1 MCMISA
7 WLTQGFGWNHTICCS
22 LRRLLLQ
29 FTWRSGSGQRLTCI
43 NIVLLICFCR
53 WIKGTTVLGWS
64 APSRPPSR
72 SSTPGAPWVWWATSS
87 FINWCHQEDTII
99 LIPPVESAA
108 DAFFFLRVCFFVWYP
123 TTLSSAPSMYIEG
136 DRASE
141 AAAGQEFTLGE
152 MHAVIDLG
160 LISNNKW
167 FHFCLNLKK

>member
-1 MCMISA
+1 M
-7 WLTQGFGWNHTICCS
+7 L
-22 LRRLLLQ
+22 
-29 FTWRSGSGQRLTCI
+29 
-43 NIVLLICFCR
+43 
-53 WIKGTTVLGWS
+53 
-64 APSRPPSR
+64 
-72 SSTPGAPWVWWATSS
+72 
-87 FINWCHQEDTII
+87 
-99 LIPPVESAA
+99 
-108 DAFFFLRVCFFVWYP
+108 FFFLLRVCFFVCYP